1 MIGAGLALG
10 AVFII
15 AAVVITIVILYLLNI
30 QNALKEVSDTNRQ
43 VPFINTWLL
52 LIPLF
57 NIVYAFIFYPKMAE
71 SFRREYEEREIPQ
84 DGDFGK
90 TIGLIMATLGVA
102 RLIPIDI
109 LQSTLSLAGLI
120 LLIVLWVKVA
130 KYKQT
135 LIAQPNT
142 NGNSNIKNNTS
153 DLLDN

>member
-71 SFRREYEEREIPQ
+71 SFRREYEERELPQ

-90 TIGLIMATLGVA
+90 SIGLIMATLGVA

-109 LQSTLSLAGLI
+109 LQSTLSLVGLI

-135 LIAQPNT
+135 LIAHPNT
-142 NGNSNIKNNTS
+142 NGNSNIRNNSS